1 MVVRIRTMSRCA
13 SAASFVLLI
22 SNKGPSITG
31 NYPIPQENKP
41 ATARRQQ
48 KNRFLN
54 RNRCA
59 ILAPMV
65 DDQCPL
71 EAYFETTGEKKV
83 DFMERTGISVRTLYD
98 ILGRKNR
105 DYGIMTLQKIE
116 TATGGVVSLRAM
128 AEWLTK
134 ERTG

>member
-1 MVVRIRTMSRCA
+1 
-13 SAASFVLLI
+13 
-22 SNKGPSITG
+22 
-31 NYPIPQENKP
+31 
-41 ATARRQQ
+41 
-48 KNRFLN
+48 
-54 RNRCA
+54 
-59 ILAPMV
+59 MV